1 MKSTKNSKGPP
12 GQRSGG
18 PLSASKSLPE
28 VGPRTGRRT
37 SLGGKGVSLFRQD
50 QSPGPGW
57 MTFPMFQVLATRRA
71 ASSRSSAVR

>member
-1 MKSTKNSKGPP
+1 MKSIKKKQGAAGTSFRRPL
-12 GQRSGG
+12 QRVKK
-18 PLSASKSLPE
+18 PLGVRAAHGAANPF
-28 VGPRTGRRT
+28 
-37 SLGGKGVSLFRQD
+37 GGKGVSLFRQD

>member
-12 GQRSGG
+12 EHRSGG
-18 PLSASKSLPE
+18 PFSVSKSLSE
-28 VGPRTGRRT
+28 FAPRTARRT
-37 SLGGKGVSLFRQD
+37 SFGGKGVSLFRQD

>member
-1 MKSTKNSKGPP
+1 MKSTKNSKGPREH
-12 GQRSGG
+12 RSAG
-18 PLSASKSLPE
+18 PFSVSKSLAEFP
-28 VGPRTGRRT
+28 PRPAQRI
-37 SLGGKGVSLFRQD
+37 SFGGKGVSLFRQD

>member
-1 MKSTKNSKGPP
+1 MKSIKKKQGAAGTSFRRPL
-12 GQRSGG
+12 QRV
-18 PLSASKSLPE
+18 KSLSE
-28 VGPRTGRRT
+28 FAPRTARRT
-37 SLGGKGVSLFRQD
+37 SFGGKGVSLFRQD